1 MRERQN
7 RGRRNQSVRQAFER
21 SSYCSNEVLITFR
34 GLNSKR
40 KAHCRANSRDERDVR
55 HSFDESSESFMGAP
69 EAQQRIKP
77 ATMRSMRVS
86 RRLTSPK
93 TMKTMDAIASQ
104 ICQVMI
110 GSLGFKTLKKVVYEL
125 LGERLIG
132 GGLILKV

>member
-1 MRERQN
+1 MMF
-7 RGRRNQSVRQAFER
+7 VIP
-21 SSYCSNEVLITFR
+21 LT
-34 GLNSKR
+34 
-40 KAHCRANSRDERDVR
+40 KAPKA
-55 HSFDESSESFMGAP
+55 FMGAP

-110 GSLGFKTLKKVVYEL
+110 GVLGFKTLKKVVYEL